1 MTLIHHSDEG
11 GHENARGQTLVEFAL
26 ASTLLFSVLFGILL
40 GAIAVFRY
48 NTVSDLAQEG
58 ARWASV
64 RGATAPVP
72 LRADEA
78 AVRTYVRSRSL
89 GGATLAV
96 TTNANPS
103 SLSPGQAVRV
113 IVSQSVTGFRIGP
126 FRTLT
131 VQGTAEMVMAR

>member
-1 MTLIHHSDEG
+1 MTLMRFTMETRHQ
-11 GHENARGQTLVEFAL
+11 NAHGQTLVEFAL
-26 ASTLLFSVLFGILL
+26 GSMLLFTVLFGILI

-64 RGATAPVP
+64 RGATAPP
-72 LRADEA
+72 ALRADEA
-78 AVRTYVRSRSL
+78 AVRTYIRGRSL
-89 GGATLAV
+89 GGATLTV
-96 TTNANPS
+96 TTNASPS
-103 SLSPGQAVRV
+103 ALGPGQTVRV
-113 IVSQSVTGFRIGP
+113 VVSQSVPALGIGP